1 MKLLLIRHGQSEAD
15 LLEVH
20 EGRAD
25 FNLTELGILQA
36 KKLANY
42 IANKHTIDLI
52 IASPLKRAFQTAKIL
67 QQQCECELKTEADL
81 MEYNNGVLA
90 GMSRKE
96 ALIKYPLPEGGRPL
110 HVAIEDGESV
120 VQFRYRVENAVHM
133 ILSQYKHL
141 ETIAIVAHGGTIN
154 HLLNILLG
162 KTLLDTHIFYT
173 GDTGHHLL
181 DLRPNETRILYM
193 NSSVHLQ

>member
-25 FNLTELGILQA
+25 FNLTELGIFQA
-36 KKLANY
+36 NQLAKF
-42 IANKHTIDLI
+42 IANKHNIDLI
-52 IASPLKRAFQTAKIL
+52 ITSPLRRAFQTAEIL
-67 QQQCECELKTEADL
+67 QQQCKCELKTEADL

-120 VQFRYRVENAVHM
+120 VQFRYRVENVVHM

-154 HLLNILLG
+154 NLINILLG
-162 KTLLDTHIFYT
+162 KTLLDNHIFYT

-181 DLRPNETRILYM
+181 DLRSNETRILYM

>member
-25 FNLTELGILQA
+25 FNLTELGITQA
-36 KKLANY
+36 KQLANF
-42 IANKHTIDLI
+42 IATKHTIDI
-52 IASPLKRAFQTAKIL
+52 MITSPLKRAFQTAEIL
-67 QQQCECELKTEADL
+67 QQQCDCELITEADL

-90 GMSRKE
+90 GLNRKE
-96 ALIKYPLPEGGRPL
+96 ALVKYPLPEGGRPI
-110 HVAIEDGESV
+110 HVAIEGGESEI
-120 VQFRYRVENAVHM
+120 QFRYRVENTLHM

-162 KTLLDTHIFYT
+162 KTLLDKHIFYT

-181 DLRPNETRILYM
+181 DLRPSEKRIIYM
-193 NSSVHLQ
+193 NSSAHLQ